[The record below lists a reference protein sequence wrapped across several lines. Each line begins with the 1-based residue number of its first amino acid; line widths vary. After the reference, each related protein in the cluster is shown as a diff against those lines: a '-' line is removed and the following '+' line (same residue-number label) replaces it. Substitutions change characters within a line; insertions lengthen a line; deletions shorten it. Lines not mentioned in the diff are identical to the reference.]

1 MWSLVFLFPL
11 IALAAGPAD
20 SPGWRALLHMEG
32 KHSSV
37 ESGSAFFLSGS
48 DDPAVELAAT
58 QKLFAADPEGVCR
71 YPARAIYLGLKPEGP
86 GPLCDRWRKWREAV
100 SAEGIELV
108 FAAAFINSPSSMYG
122 HTLLKFPRVGKTEL
136 LDYTL
141 NYGADTGTASG
152 MNYVWNGLT
161 GGFRGYYATAPF
173 YLKVKEY
180 NFVEN
185 RDFWI
190 YSLNVTPKELEL
202 LVAHAWE
209 LREVG
214 FPYFF
219 LRKNCSYYLLEF
231 LEVARPGQGL
241 VDSFPLWAVPMDTIR
256 RLQEKGWLGEARLRP
271 SRHKVLERRKAAL
284 LAGEASLVS
293 ELLENPA
300 LELPAGREA
309 SLLDTAY
316 DLWRYRNEAKKEASV
331 DVEKA
336 LLRRR
341 SGAGDSSA
349 PVISERPPHEGH
361 PTNRIGLGIGR
372 DRMATFGELAY
383 RGTLHDLLADPLG
396 YEPSSELSMG
406 DLRFRWQE
414 GKVFAE
420 RIDILRL
427 RSLSPTERWF
437 PSKAWSFRVGFA
449 RAKEMPCRAWRC
461 SMGRMDG
468 GMGVSWKLGP
478 IQFFALAEL
487 DLEAGGIFSP
497 GYRLAAGPTGG
508 IFFPLWRGA
517 RVFSEG
523 RYRFRLAGEKRQARG
538 AFVGLNQDLGGAEL
552 RLEAEV
558 FRAGREAVL
567 KLNHYF

>member
-1 MWSLVFLFPL
+1 MWSLAFLFPL
-11 IALAAGPAD
+11 LAFAGPAD

-32 KHSSV
+32 RHSNV
-37 ESGSAFFLSGS
+37 EKGSSFFLSGT
-48 DDPAVELAAT
+48 DDPAAELAAT
-58 QKLFAADPEGVCR
+58 QKLFTNDPEGPCR
-71 YPARAIYLGLKPEGP
+71 YPARAIYLGLKPEGQ
-86 GPLCDRWRKWREAV
+86 GPYCERWHKWREAV

-122 HTLLKFPRVGKTEL
+122 HTLLKFPRRGKTEL

-141 NYGADTGTASG
+141 NYGADTGSSSG
-152 MNYVWNGLT
+152 LSYVWSGLT

-190 YSLNVTPKELEL
+190 YSLNATPKELEL

-256 RLQEKGWLGEARLRP
+256 RLALKGWLGEARLRP
-271 SRHKVLERRKAAL
+271 SRHKVLEYRKAAL
-284 LAGEASLVS
+284 LPGEASLVS
-293 ELLENPA
+293 ELVEDPSA
-300 LELPAGREA
+300 ELPANREA
-309 SLLDTAY
+309 VLLDTAY
-316 DLWRYRNEAKKEASV
+316 DLWRYRNESKKDASV
-331 DVEKA
+331 EIEKA

-341 SGAGDSSA
+341 AGAGEPTA
-349 PVISERPPHEGH
+349 PTIVERPPHEGH
-361 PTNRIGLGIGR
+361 LTNRIGLGLGR
-372 DRMATFGELAY
+372 DRSAAFGELTY

-406 DLRFRWQE
+406 DLRLRWQE
-414 GKVFAE
+414 GKIFAE
-420 RIDILRL
+420 RFDILRL
-427 RSLSPTERWF
+427 RSLSSTEKWF
-437 PSKAWSFRVGFA
+437 PSKAWAFRVGFA

-461 SMGRMDG
+461 SIGRMDG
-468 GMGVSWKLGP
+468 GMGVSWKIGP
-478 IQFFALAEL
+478 FQFFTLAEL
-487 DLEAGGIFSP
+487 DLEAGGVFSP
-497 GYRLAAGPTGG
+497 DYRLAAGPGGG

-517 RVFSEG
+517 RFFSEG
-523 RYRFRLAGEKRQARG
+523 RYRWRLLGEKRQARG
-538 AFVGLNQDLGGAEL
+538 AFFGLNQDIGGSEI
-552 RLEAEV
+552 RLEGEV
-558 FRAGREAVL
+558 FRGGREAVI